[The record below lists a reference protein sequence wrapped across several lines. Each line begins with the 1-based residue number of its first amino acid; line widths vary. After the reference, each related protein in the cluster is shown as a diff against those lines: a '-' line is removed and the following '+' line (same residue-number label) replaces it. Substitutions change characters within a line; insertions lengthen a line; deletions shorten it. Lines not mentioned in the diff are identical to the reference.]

1 MENLTIREILDSVYR
16 GQIRIPAFQRGF
28 VWDPDRVAFLIDSI
42 YKGYPFGSLLFW
54 RTSERLR
61 TENKLGP
68 FDLPAP
74 QADFPIDYVLDGQQ
88 RATSIFGVFQ
98 TELQGDSPTWEDI
111 FFDFQ
116 QVADVQETQ
125 FFALAPDEVDPNRH
139 FPLRAIFDTTEYRRL
154 TRPMNDELALK
165 IDAMQTVFREARIPV
180 QTFRTDEKE
189 KVAIIFE
196 RINRQGIPLD
206 TLQLLSAW
214 TWSEDFQ
221 LQSQFED
228 LISELSDYGFTELS
242 NDISLLLRCTAA
254 ILTGSSRPE
263 SLVQLNGAAVR
274 QRFNEVVNGIRGA
287 LDFLANTFNLP
298 SIENLPFENALIPL
312 SVFFAAPGN
321 AEVAVSNRQRN
332 SLSQWFWRSAFSGR
346 YSAGVL
352 RHLDAD
358 IAEVRNLRVGLPSRL
373 TEVQVN
379 IGTNFFL
386 ENRFLIGSVHTKT
399 FIALLAQTGPM
410 NFVSGTPVNLRQKL
424 QHYNRKEFHHL
435 MPKAFLVWSNQ
446 VHRGENILANFC
458 FIARSDNRALG
469 GDAPSRYRVRMPE
482 NIEQILQSHLCPP
495 ELFDDDYE
503 TFVTLRAAMLAAKA
517 NELCGVEALLPHV
530 GEAGV
535 VGAAIGPNNRRA

>member
-1 MENLTIREILDSVYR
+1 METLTIREILDSVYR

-28 VWDPDRVAFLIDSI
+28 VWEPDRVAFLIDSI

-61 TENKLGP
+61 TENRLGP
-68 FDLPAP
+68 FDLPEP

-88 RATSIFGVFQ
+88 RVTSIFGVFQ
-98 TELQGDSPTWEDI
+98 TELHGDSPTWKDV

-125 FFALAPDEVDPNRH
+125 FFALSPEEANPDRH
-139 FPLRAIFDTTEYRRL
+139 FPLRAIFNTTEYRRL
-154 TRPMNDELALK
+154 TRSMNDELALK

-221 LQSQFED
+221 LQSEFED

-274 QRFNEVVNGIRGA
+274 QRFHEVVNGIRGA
-287 LDFLANTFNLP
+287 LDFLDNTFHLP
-298 SIENLPFENALIPL
+298 SIDNLPFENALIPL

-321 AEVAVSNRQRN
+321 DEVAVNDQQRQT
-332 SLSQWFWRSAFSGR
+332 LCHWFWRSAFSGR

-358 IAEVRNLRVGLPSRL
+358 IAEARNLRRGMPSHL
-373 TEVQVN
+373 AEVQVN
-379 IGTNFFL
+379 ISPDFFL
-386 ENRFLIGSVHTKT
+386 ENRFLIGSVNTKA
-399 FIALLAQTGPM
+399 FIALLAQSTPK

-424 QHYNRKEFHHL
+424 QQYNRKEFHHL
-435 MPKAFLVWSNQ
+435 MPKAFLAASGQ
-446 VHRGENILANFC
+446 VQRGESILANFC

-469 GDAPSRYRVRMPE
+469 GDPPSIYRGRMAANVDE
-482 NIEQILQSHLCPP
+482 ILQSHLCPNA
-495 ELFDDDYE
+495 LFDDNYE
-503 TFVTLRAAMLAAKA
+503 AFVTLRAATLANKA
-517 NELCGVEALLPHV
+517 SELCGGSSE
-530 GEAGV
+530 
-535 VGAAIGPNNRRA
+535 R